1 LAGIREKITV
11 ATEAALWA
19 LSNGRCYAPGCSFPV
34 VIEIR
39 PGVYRKN
46 AQIAHI
52 HGVRAPRYAPGLS
65 AEQCAAFSNLL
76 LLCLPHHSEVDDR
89 KTGER
94 LYPPEVLIKWKTDH
108 EGSNGPALAALGP
121 IDEDSL
127 TELLLDVFTPPL
139 ERLQQITDQLEETG
153 TLNAQTVVELRQ
165 VIEVMSTT
173 PMGLDAQTA
182 VMMMDAAE
190 VYGNSKFYQAAM
202 ALADTAEIMPQ
213 LYEIA
218 ELMSNASRRMG
229 RYDEEQ

>member
-1 LAGIREKITV
+1 MGAEQRAVLRPWLYV
-11 ATEAALWA
+11 
-19 LSNGRCYAPGCSFPV
+19 PV
-34 VIEIR
+34 VFEIR

-52 HGVRAPRYAPGLS
+52 HGVRAPRFDPNLS
-65 AEQCAAFSNLL
+65 AEQCAEFGNLL

-89 KTGER
+89 KTGGK

-121 IDEDSL
+121 VDEDSL

-173 PMGLDAQTA
+173 PMGLDAQIA
-182 VMMMDAAE
+182 VMMVDAAE
-190 VYGNSKFYQAAM
+190 VYGDPKFHQAAM
-202 ALADTAEIMPQ
+202 ALADTAEIIPQ
-213 LYEIA
+213 LHEIA
-218 ELMSNASRRMG
+218 ELMSNASYRMG
-229 RYDEEQ
+229 QYDEEQ